1 MSLPEIIAFDN
12 RHKVVAIAQRLLAS
26 EIGVIEAARQINA
39 FRGERVGLDEFDPD
53 FVTFLAIDSETDD
66 LPVGQSRHHWAAD
79 ALAEKDIEIGRCE
92 ELYRSQ
98 AVEAA
103 SHLVARFADQKRP
116 ERAYTLEAEET

>member
-12 RHKVVAIAQRLLAS
+12 RQKVVAIAQRLLAS

-39 FRGERVGLDEFDPD
+39 FRGDRVGLDEFDPD

-66 LPVGQSRHHWAAD
+66 LPVGQSRSHWAAD
-79 ALAEKDIEIGRCE
+79 ALAQKDIEIARCE

-103 SHLVARFADQKRP
+103 SHLVARFAHEKRP
-116 ERAYTLEAEET
+116 ESAYY

>member
-12 RHKVVAIAQRLLAS
+12 RQKVVAIAQRLLAS
-26 EIGVIEAARQINA
+26 EIGVIEAAREING
-39 FRGERVGLDEFDPD
+39 FRGDCVELDEFDPD
-53 FVTFLAIDSETDD
+53 FITFLAIDSETDD
-66 LPVGQSRHHWAAD
+66 LPVGQSRSHWAAA

-103 SHLVARFADQKRP
+103 THLVSRFAHEKRP
-116 ERAYTLEAEET
+116 ESAYT